1 MKISKQLLSL
11 VLIISLLTGLSVSSN
26 AVSADNIGSLL
37 DSYTADTSSVFT
49 LTNDSRIFIVSE
61 TAPDKQ
67 LADTASLIARQ
78 IGTLSVFGGKTPET
92 VYGKESMAA
101 KGDILLVL
109 DKNASVGDEGYVLD
123 AEDKAVITAKDT
135 RGLIYGAG
143 ILMKIFASDTA
154 VTGFSAENT
163 PDTKQRV
170 VMLDTGR
177 KYFSAE
183 WIKNFIRQLSWM
195 GYNTLELHFS
205 EDGGFRADFW
215 DEEFYAD
222 ADGDGIT
229 YEPEN
234 DFSWLC
240 GSHVQSWVKEPY
252 RDDADKNRYLTTA
265 ELVDICAV
273 AKEYQ
278 IDIIPSFDSPSHMDY
293 ITWKFEQNY
302 ISNPSYSFTY
312 GGKTYY
318 AKDTDGCINYTGKT
332 GASSPTWPYYTTI
345 DITDGTM
352 SKAFIFALY
361 EDIADF
367 FSEYAGS
374 TDFSIGADEVNL
386 SNKSIVW
393 EYSAFPGYIN
403 EINRLL
409 NEKGYTCRM
418 FNDFIGSTTYN
429 KNSASKAVYDFDENI
444 EIMYWTSDFNPSS
457 GKFNKPVWHVK
468 FFWETNDTGSDDW
481 GDGGRIMYNCMST
494 NCYYVL
500 RVAASTTGYPNMDAR
515 NPDNRNWTFYGS
527 TEEDIYNKWYPADI
541 SAKGVYE
548 ENAADVPEESLGG
561 AYFLIWND
569 YASLNT
575 EAEIWNGVSDNT
587 GTSDCFY
594 SLFDRMWSNSI
605 KMWNADI
612 NNTVAYD
619 KFADIRSGFGYF
631 PGFTSCSTDARLPTA
646 PVIEPSAKDAAVE
659 IISIE
664 KISDVTPLGKKTG
677 FVIITSVSAESI
689 DVSLNSESVELTEKI
704 NSIQTRD
711 NKDVRVWYINF
722 EPVTTGTYD
731 YRITVN
737 GMVSQMVSVTVV

>member
-1 MKISKQLLSL
+1 MKKIKQLLSL
-11 VLIISLLTGLSVSSN
+11 ILIASLLTGLTVSSN
-26 AVSADNIGSLL
+26 AVTADNIGSLL
-37 DSYTADTSSVFT
+37 DSYTADTTSIFT
-49 LTNDSRIFIVSE
+49 LSNTSRVFIVSDS
-61 TAPDKQ
+61 APDSA
-67 LADTASLIARQ
+67 LTDTASLIARQ
-78 IGTLSVFGGKTPET
+78 MGTLSVFGGRVPET
-92 VYGKESMAA
+92 VYGKESMSS
-101 KGDILLVL
+101 KGDILLIL
-109 DKNASVGDEGYVLD
+109 DGNSAVGDEGYYLD
-123 AEDKAVITAKDT
+123 VSDKAVITAKDT

-143 ILMKIFASDTA
+143 TLIKALGNSTA
-154 VTGFSAENT
+154 ITGFSAENT
-163 PDTKQRV
+163 PDTKQRI

-215 DEEFYAD
+215 DEEFYVD
-222 ADGDGIT
+222 ADGDGIN

-252 RDDADKNRYLTTA
+252 RNDADENRYLTTA
-265 ELVDICAV
+265 ELVDICNV
-273 AKEYQ
+273 ANEYQ

-302 ISNPSYSFTY
+302 ISDPSYSFTY
-312 GGKTYY
+312 DGKIYK
-318 AKDTDGCINYTGKT
+318 AKDTDGCINYTGRT
-332 GASSPTWPYYTTI
+332 GAASPTWPYYTTI

-352 SKAFIFALY
+352 SRAFVFALY

-386 SNKSIVW
+386 SNSSVVW
-393 EYSAFPGYIN
+393 EYSAFPGYVN
-403 EINRLL
+403 ELNRLL
-409 NEKGYTCRM
+409 NSKGYTCRM

-429 KNSASKAVYDFDENI
+429 KNSDSKAVYEFDSNI
-444 EIMYWTSDFNPSS
+444 EIMYWTSDFNPTS
-457 GKFNKPVWHVK
+457 GKFNKPVWHAK
-468 FFWETNDTGSDDW
+468 FFWETNDGGSSDW
-481 GDGGRIMYNCMST
+481 GDGNRIMYNCMST

-548 ENAADVPEESLGG
+548 ENAADVPAESLGG

-575 EAEIWNGVSDNT
+575 EAEIWNGVTDNT
-587 GTSDCFY
+587 GTSDYFY

-605 KMWNADI
+605 KMWNTDI
-612 NNTVAYD
+612 NSTVSYEA
-619 KFADIRSGFGYF
+619 FADIRDEFGYF
-631 PGFTSCSTDARLPTA
+631 PGFTSCSADAALPAA
-646 PVIEPSAKDAAVE
+646 PVIEPVVKDETVE

-664 KISDVTPLGKKTG
+664 KISNVTPLGKKTG
-677 FVIITSVSAESI
+677 FVIITSVNAETISI
-689 DVSLNSESVELTEKI
+689 SNGQQSVIISEQA
-704 NSIQTRD
+704 NSIQSTD
-711 NKDVRVWYINF
+711 DKNVRVWYINF
-722 EPVTTGTYD
+722 EPHTLGTHIYNV
-731 YRITVN
+731 TVN
-737 GMVSQMVSVTVV
+737 DIISKTVTVTVV